1 MGVKKSSVIV
11 LLLFLGLFTI
21 VSLSLSLLL
30 SPLLYSL
37 SSSSQLQQLVLS
49 SFTGSA
55 PAIAFAQVSNSNSS
69 VENNN
74 NSASFSFRTYV
85 NPPFGISLQYPASWQ
100 AIELKTSASKT
111 PSGSLALLTD
121 PLENASD
128 TYHEGILV
136 GMQDLGSKNTTLD
149 QYTQRSINAYLNQS
163 NNNSS
168 KIHIIEST
176 AAANLSGNPA
186 HKILFTESFGG
197 RQLKK
202 MQLWSVVNNNKVYL
216 AIFSA
221 EESKYDRYLPE
232 VLHTFNSF
240 RIFKPIATITTA
252 TKLTNATTANLQ
264 QQNLP
269 YEEFG
274 ISLQY
279 PASWIKVQQ
288 ILLPQAASLF
298 ANHRFTFFFVEFI
311 SKSSPSPPPSTI
323 NIGIYNL
330 PSNNNIHLAQ
340 YGASIINFISKNG
353 GKLIE
358 TGDTK
363 VGGNPA
369 QKIVYTLG
377 NSAKIMYLWTIK
389 GDKAYHFVYRSSIL
403 NYPTDL
409 SAINAMLNS
418 VQFKLND
425 SK

>member
-1 MGVKKSSVIV
+1 
-11 LLLFLGLFTI
+11 
-21 VSLSLSLLL
+21 
-30 SPLLYSL
+30 
-37 SSSSQLQQLVLS
+37 
-49 SFTGSA
+49 
-55 PAIAFAQVSNSNSS
+55 
-69 VENNN
+69 
-74 NSASFSFRTYV
+74 
-85 NPPFGISLQYPASWQ
+85 
-100 AIELKTSASKT
+100 
-111 PSGSLALLTD
+111 
-121 PLENASD
+121 
-128 TYHEGILV
+128 
-136 GMQDLGSKNTTLD
+136 
-149 QYTQRSINAYLNQS
+149 
-163 NNNSS
+163 
-168 KIHIIEST
+168 
-176 AAANLSGNPA
+176 
-186 HKILFTESFGG
+186 
-197 RQLKK
+197 

-288 ILLPQAASLF
+288 SLLPQAASLF

-311 SKSSPSPPPSTI
+311 SKSSPSPPPRSTI
-323 NIGIYNL
+323 NIGIHIL
-330 PSNNNIHLAQ
+330 PSNNNIQLAQ
-340 YGASIINFISKNG
+340 YGASILNFISKNG